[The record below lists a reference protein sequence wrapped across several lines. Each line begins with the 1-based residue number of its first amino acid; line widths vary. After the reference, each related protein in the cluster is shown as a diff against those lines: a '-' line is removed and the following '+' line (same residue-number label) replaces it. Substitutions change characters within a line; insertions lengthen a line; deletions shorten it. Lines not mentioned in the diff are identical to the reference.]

1 MEVGSPTSINELT
14 VRYKNIQQIKSGA
27 YGEVYRCQSNKD
39 NNYYATKRIK
49 RSELKRKGIDHQIF
63 HERNILHTLKGNPFI
78 IEIID
83 SFASNFDEYT
93 VLELASLG
101 DIYSYL
107 QKFKYIK
114 FDLAKFFTMQTISGL
129 SFMHQHQIVHRDI
142 KPQNCLIMDNWR
154 IKICDFMTAIDYKNP
169 DEKQQSELYIGTPAY
184 MDPRIVLAKRIQS
197 QRVSSYTNLQL
208 NSDQSSQPK
217 FKTDQE
223 LRNAYIN
230 SLNEN
235 EKLLESLAENYLKDS
250 EKLKLLNFVTPAVDL
265 WSLGCTLAFMLLG
278 FDPFKDMT
286 QTRQS
291 NFYRSYRKSNPSHS
305 GFKKPASVGKAVT
318 PSWSEKYPQIEYMR
332 VKLDN
337 PETKLVSFIENRF
350 AKSSGNLAL
359 KSISNEHPE
368 LLQAFQVLEF
378 LLHPDAEK
386 RTDLDELLNFEMFS
400 EVKSWESSEIVQIKF
415 PDTNLLIGHSYHA
428 STRSGPR
435 AMPSYQ
441 GIWTEADLD
450 IIMSSEK

>member
-1 MEVGSPTSINELT
+1 
-14 VRYKNIQQIKSGA
+14 
-27 YGEVYRCQSNKD
+27 
-39 NNYYATKRIK
+39 
-49 RSELKRKGIDHQIF
+49 
-63 HERNILHTLKGNPFI
+63 
-78 IEIID
+78 
-83 SFASNFDEYT
+83 
-93 VLELASLG
+93 
-101 DIYSYL
+101 
-107 QKFKYIK
+107 
-114 FDLAKFFTMQTISGL
+114 
-129 SFMHQHQIVHRDI
+129 
-142 KPQNCLIMDNWR
+142 
-154 IKICDFMTAIDYKNP
+154 MTAIDYKNP

-208 NSDQSSQPK
+208 NCDQTSK

-223 LRNAYIN
+223 LRNAYMN

-235 EKLLESLAENYLKDS
+235 EKLLESLAEKYLQDS
-250 EKLKLLNFVTPAVDL
+250 EKIKLLNFVTPAVDL

-286 QTRQS
+286 STHRQS
-291 NFYRSYRKSNPSHS
+291 NFYRSYRKSNQSHSS
-305 GFKKPASVGKAVT
+305 GFKKPGPGKTAAS

-332 VKLDN
+332 VKLEN
-337 PETKLVSFIENRF
+337 PESKLVSFIEKRF

-386 RTDLDELLNFEMFS
+386 RTNLDELLNFEMFS

-415 PDTNLLIGHSYHA
+415 PDTNLLIGHTYHA
-428 STRSGPR
+428 GTRSGPR
-435 AMPSYQ
+435 AMPT
-441 GIWTEADLD
+441 IKKL
-450 IIMSSEK
+450 